1 MRILKID
8 VVLIPRRERGPA
20 LASAVGVRFRSRRSK
35 VTLKNYFALE
45 PKRGDKSLLLHV
57 CCGPCAIMPITRL
70 LDERAKKVS
79 DTLDQADS
87 RLAEAEAQKTEYTQ
101 QLAAAR
107 GEAARIVENA
117 RKQADLAYSRRLEE
131 AEQAVQRLNEQ
142 AARQREAD
150 RAAMLAEAKQE
161 IAALVMLTTA
171 KVSQRTLNGET
182 DQALLNQLLDEAG
195 DGV

>member
-1 MRILKID
+1 MGVLNLNSQIIW
-8 VVLIPRRERGPA
+8 VLI
-20 LASAVGVRFRSRRSK
+20 
-35 VTLKNYFALE
+35 N
-45 PKRGDKSLLLHV
+45 LLILFLLMRKFLF
-57 CCGPCAIMPITRL
+57 GPITRL

-87 RLAEAEAQKTEYTQ
+87 RLAEAEAQKAEYTQ

-107 GEAARIVENA
+107 GEAARIVETA
-117 RKQADLAYSRRLEE
+117 RKQAALAYSRRLEE

>member
-1 MRILKID
+1 M
-8 VVLIPRRERGPA
+8 
-20 LASAVGVRFRSRRSK
+20 
-35 VTLKNYFALE
+35 
-45 PKRGDKSLLLHV
+45 
-57 CCGPCAIMPITRL
+57 
-70 LDERAKKVS
+70 
-79 DTLDQADS
+79 DQADS

-171 KVSQRTLNGET
+171 KVSQRTLNGGDRPGPAEPT
-182 DQALLNQLLDEAG
+182 AG
-195 DGV
+195 RGG

>member
-1 MRILKID
+1 MGVLNLNSQIIW
-8 VVLIPRRERGPA
+8 VLI
-20 LASAVGVRFRSRRSK
+20 
-35 VTLKNYFALE
+35 
-45 PKRGDKSLLLHV
+45 DLLILFLLMRKFLF
-57 CCGPCAIMPITRL
+57 GPITRL

-101 QLAAAR
+101 QLAVAR

>member
-1 MRILKID
+1 MD
-8 VVLIPRRERGPA
+8 VLNLNSQIIWVLI
-20 LASAVGVRFRSRRSK
+20 
-35 VTLKNYFALE
+35 
-45 PKRGDKSLLLHV
+45 DLLILFLLMRKFLF
-57 CCGPCAIMPITRL
+57 GPITRL

-87 RLAEAEAQKTEYTQ
+87 RLAEAEAQKAEYTQ

-142 AARQREAD
+142 A
-150 RAAMLAEAKQE
+150 EAKQE

>member
-1 MRILKID
+1 M
-8 VVLIPRRERGPA
+8 
-20 LASAVGVRFRSRRSK
+20 
-35 VTLKNYFALE
+35 
-45 PKRGDKSLLLHV
+45 
-57 CCGPCAIMPITRL
+57 
-70 LDERAKKVS
+70 S
-79 DTLDQADS
+79 DTLDEAVS
-87 RLAEAEAQKTEYTQ
+87 RLAEAESQKAEYTQ
-101 QLAAAR
+101 QVAAAR

-150 RAAMLAEAKQE
+150 RAA
-161 IAALVMLTTA
+161 LVMLTTA

>member
-1 MRILKID
+1 MGVLNLNSQIIW
-8 VVLIPRRERGPA
+8 VLI
-20 LASAVGVRFRSRRSK
+20 
-35 VTLKNYFALE
+35 N
-45 PKRGDKSLLLHV
+45 LLILFLLMRKFLF
-57 CCGPCAIMPITRL
+57 GPITRL
-70 LDERAKKVS
+70 LDARAKKVS
-79 DTLDQADS
+79 DTLDEADS

-117 RKQADLAYSRRLEE
+117 RKQADLAYSRRLEP
-131 AEQAVQRLNEQ
+131 AVQRLNEQ

>member
-1 MRILKID
+1 MGVLNLNSQIIW
-8 VVLIPRRERGPA
+8 VLI
-20 LASAVGVRFRSRRSK
+20 
-35 VTLKNYFALE
+35 N
-45 PKRGDKSLLLHV
+45 LLILFLLMRKFLF
-57 CCGPCAIMPITRL
+57 GPITRL
-70 LDERAKKVS
+70 LDARAKKVS

-87 RLAEAEAQKTEYTQ
+87 RLAEAEAQKAEYTQ

-150 RAAMLAEAKQE
+150 RAAMLADAKKQV
-161 IAALVMLTTA
+161 AALVLMTTA
-171 KVSQRTLNGET
+171 KLSQHALNADT
-182 DQALLNQLLDEAG
+182 DRALLDSFLAEETG
-195 DGV
+195 DRL

>member
-1 MRILKID
+1 MGVLNLNSQIIW
-8 VVLIPRRERGPA
+8 VLI
-20 LASAVGVRFRSRRSK
+20 
-35 VTLKNYFALE
+35 N
-45 PKRGDKSLLLHV
+45 LLILFLLMRKFLF
-57 CCGPCAIMPITRL
+57 GPITRL
-70 LDERAKKVS
+70 LDARAKKVS
-79 DTLDQADS
+79 DTLDEADS
-87 RLAEAEAQKTEYTQ
+87 RLAEAEAQKAEYTQ

-117 RKQADLAYSRRLEE
+117 RKRADLAYSRRLEE

>member
-1 MRILKID
+1 MGVLNLNSQIIW
-8 VVLIPRRERGPA
+8 VLI
-20 LASAVGVRFRSRRSK
+20 
-35 VTLKNYFALE
+35 N
-45 PKRGDKSLLLHV
+45 LLILFLLMRKFLF
-57 CCGPCAIMPITRL
+57 GPITRL
-70 LDERAKKVS
+70 LDARAKKVS

-87 RLAEAEAQKTEYTQ
+87 RLAEAEAQKAEYTQ

-142 AARQREAD
+142 AARQRG
-150 RAAMLAEAKQE
+150 AAMLAEAKQE

>member
-1 MRILKID
+1 MGVLNLNSQIIW
-8 VVLIPRRERGPA
+8 VLI
-20 LASAVGVRFRSRRSK
+20 
-35 VTLKNYFALE
+35 N
-45 PKRGDKSLLLHV
+45 LLILFLLMRKFLF
-57 CCGPCAIMPITRL
+57 GPITRL
-70 LDERAKKVS
+70 LDARAEKVS

-87 RLAEAEAQKTEYTQ
+87 RLAEAEAQKAEYTQ

>member
-1 MRILKID
+1 M
-8 VVLIPRRERGPA
+8 
-20 LASAVGVRFRSRRSK
+20 
-35 VTLKNYFALE
+35 
-45 PKRGDKSLLLHV
+45 
-57 CCGPCAIMPITRL
+57 
-70 LDERAKKVS
+70 
-79 DTLDQADS
+79 
-87 RLAEAEAQKTEYTQ
+87 
-101 QLAAAR
+101 
-107 GEAARIVENA
+107 ENA

-142 AARQREAD
+142 AARPAGGRPGRHAG
-150 RAAMLAEAKQE
+150 RAKQE

>member
-1 MRILKID
+1 MGVLNLNSQIIW
-8 VVLIPRRERGPA
+8 VLI
-20 LASAVGVRFRSRRSK
+20 
-35 VTLKNYFALE
+35 
-45 PKRGDKSLLLHV
+45 DLLILFLLMRKFLF
-57 CCGPCAIMPITRL
+57 GPITRL

-79 DTLDQADS
+79 DTLDEADS
-87 RLAEAEAQKTEYTQ
+87 RLAEAEAQKAEYTQ

-117 RKQADLAYSRRLEE
+117 RKQADLAYSRRLEG

>member
-1 MRILKID
+1 MCIR
-8 VVLIPRRERGPA
+8 
-20 LASAVGVRFRSRRSK
+20 
-35 VTLKNYFALE
+35 
-45 PKRGDKSLLLHV
+45 
-57 CCGPCAIMPITRL
+57 
-70 LDERAKKVS
+70 
-79 DTLDQADS
+79 DS
-87 RLAEAEAQKTEYTQ
+87 TQ

-195 DGV
+195 DSV

>member
-1 MRILKID
+1 MGVLNLDWNIIWVLVNLLILYLLMRKFLF
-8 VVLIPRRERGPA
+8 GPMT
-20 LASAVGVRFRSRRSK
+20 RF
-35 VTLKNYFALE
+35 
-45 PKRGDKSLLLHV
+45 
-57 CCGPCAIMPITRL
+57 
-70 LDERAKKVS
+70 LDARAKKVA

-107 GEAARIVENA
+107 GEAERIVENA
-117 RKQADLAYSRRLEE
+117 RKQADLAYRRRLEE
-131 AEQAVQRLNEQ
+131 AEQAVQRLDEQ

-182 DQALLNQLLDEAG
+182 DQAMLNAFLNEAG
-195 DGV
+195 DES

>member
-1 MRILKID
+1 MGVLNLDWNIIWVLVNLLVLYLLMRKFLF
-8 VVLIPRRERGPA
+8 GPMT
-20 LASAVGVRFRSRRSK
+20 RF
-35 VTLKNYFALE
+35 
-45 PKRGDKSLLLHV
+45 
-57 CCGPCAIMPITRL
+57 
-70 LDERAKKVS
+70 LDARAKKVA

-107 GEAARIVENA
+107 G
-117 RKQADLAYSRRLEE
+117 E

-182 DQALLNQLLDEAG
+182 DQAMLNAFLNEAG
-195 DGV
+195 DES

>member
-1 MRILKID
+1 MGVLNLDWNIIWVLVNLLILYLLMRKFLF
-8 VVLIPRRERGPA
+8 GPMT
-20 LASAVGVRFRSRRSK
+20 RF
-35 VTLKNYFALE
+35 
-45 PKRGDKSLLLHV
+45 
-57 CCGPCAIMPITRL
+57 
-70 LDERAKKVS
+70 LDARAKKVA
-79 DTLDQADS
+79 DTLDQADT

-107 GEAARIVENA
+107 GEAERIVENA

-150 RAAMLAEAKQE
+150 RVAMLAEAKQE

-182 DQALLNQLLDEAG
+182 DQALLKAFLDEAG
-195 DGV
+195 DES

>member
-1 MRILKID
+1 MGVLNLDWNIIWVLVNLLILYLLMRKFLF
-8 VVLIPRRERGPA
+8 GPMT
-20 LASAVGVRFRSRRSK
+20 RF
-35 VTLKNYFALE
+35 
-45 PKRGDKSLLLHV
+45 
-57 CCGPCAIMPITRL
+57 
-70 LDERAKKVS
+70 LDARAKKVA
-79 DTLDQADS
+79 DTLDQADT

-107 GEAARIVENA
+107 GEAERIVENA

-150 RAAMLAEAKQE
+150 RVAMLAEAKQE

-182 DQALLNQLLDEAG
+182 DQALLKAFLNEAG
-195 DGV
+195 DES

>member
-1 MRILKID
+1 MGVLNLDWNIIWVLVDLLILYLLMRKFLF
-8 VVLIPRRERGPA
+8 GPMT
-20 LASAVGVRFRSRRSK
+20 RF
-35 VTLKNYFALE
+35 
-45 PKRGDKSLLLHV
+45 
-57 CCGPCAIMPITRL
+57 
-70 LDERAKKVS
+70 LDARAKKVA

-107 GEAARIVENA
+107 GEAERIVENA
-117 RKQADLAYSRRLEE
+117 RQRRLEE

-182 DQALLNQLLDEAG
+182 DQAMLNAFLNEAG
-195 DGV
+195 DES